1 MPNLPQ
7 RVLLV
12 LTSQDHLGDHGGP
25 TGYYLPEAAHPW
37 KVFTEAGYQVDFVS
51 VAGGKPPMIGHDPAD
66 EVQNAFLADATM
78 QQKLQTTP
86 TPAEVKA
93 GDFAAVLYVGGHGT
107 MWDFPDETGLSDL
120 AREIY
125 ETGGVVAAVCHG
137 PAGLVN
143 IKLSNGDYLV
153 DGKEFA
159 GFTNDEEDAV
169 GMTSVVPFL
178 LQDKLEERGGK
189 HVKKPNFEPCV
200 VVSERLVTGQNPASA
215 KGVAEAALELL
226 EG

>member
-1 MPNLPQ
+1 MSNLPQ
-7 RVLLV
+7 RVLLA
-12 LTSQDHLGDHGGP
+12 LTSQDRLGEDGGP

-37 KVFTEAGYQVDFVS
+37 KVFTDAGYEVDFVS
-51 VAGGKPPMIGHDPAD
+51 VAGGKPPMIGHDQAD
-66 EVQNAFLADATM
+66 VVQNDFLADATM
-78 QQKLQTTP
+78 QQKLQSTP
-86 TPAEVKA
+86 TAADVKA

-107 MWDFPDETGLSDL
+107 MWDFPDETGLGDL

-143 IKLSNGDYLV
+143 VKLSSGEYLV

-169 GMTSVVPFL
+169 GMTEVVPFL
-178 LQDKLEERGGK
+178 LQDKLEERGGR
-189 HVKKPNFEPCV
+189 HIKKPNFQPCV

-215 KGVAEAALELL
+215 KGVADAVLEILQ
-226 EG
+226 G

>member
-7 RVLLV
+7 RVLLA

-51 VAGGKPPMIGHDPAD
+51 IAGGKPPMIGHDPAD
-66 EVQNAFLADATM
+66 EVQNAFLADAAM
-78 QQKLQTTP
+78 QQKLLTTP

-107 MWDFPDETGLSDL
+107 MWDFPDQTDLSDL

-143 IKLSNGDYLV
+143 IKLSNGEYLV

-169 GMTSVVPFL
+169 GMTAVVPFL

-215 KGVAEAALELL
+215 KGVAEAVLELL
-226 EG
+226 GG

>member
-7 RVLLV
+7 RVLLA
-12 LTSQDHLGDHGGP
+12 LTSQDRLGEGGGP

-37 KVFTEAGYQVDFVS
+37 RVLTGAGYQVDFVS
-51 VAGGKPPMIGHDPAD
+51 VAGGLPPMIGHDQNDA
-66 EVQNAFLADATM
+66 VQNDFLADTDM
-78 QQKLQTTP
+78 QKKLQSTP
-86 TPAEVKA
+86 TPAEVSA
-93 GDFAAVLYVGGHGT
+93 GDYAAVLYVGGHGT
-107 MWDFPDETGLSDL
+107 MWDFPDNTGLSDL

-143 IKLSNGDYLV
+143 VTLSNGEYLV

-159 GFTNDEEDAV
+159 GFTNEEEDAV
-169 GMTSVVPFL
+169 GMTDVVPFL

-189 HVKKPNFEPCV
+189 HVKTPNFEPCV

-215 KGVAEAALELL
+215 KGVAEAVLEVL
-226 EG
+226 EA

>member
-7 RVLLV
+7 RVLLA
-12 LTSQDHLGDHGGP
+12 LTSQDRLGPSGGP

-37 KVFTEAGYQVDFVS
+37 KVFTEAGYAVDFVS
-51 VAGGKPPMIGHDPAD
+51 VAGGKPPMIGHDQAD

-78 QQKLQTTP
+78 QGKLESTP
-86 TPAEVKA
+86 VAADIKP
-93 GDFAAVLYVGGHGT
+93 GDYAAVLYVGGHGT
-107 MWDFPDETGLSDL
+107 MWDFPDETGLSEL

-125 ETGGVVAAVCHG
+125 EADGVVAAVCHG

-143 IKLSNGDYLV
+143 IKLSDGEYLV
-153 DGKEFA
+153 AGKEFA

-169 GMTSVVPFL
+169 GMTDVVPFL

-215 KGVAEAALELL
+215 KGVAEAMLGILES
-226 EG
+226 